1 MRLAPEV
8 LPLVVGMQRA
18 RHVLRVFD
26 ILLLWAFHGE
36 EQIAGAGTPDRSR
49 RKAAR
54 HVFAIER
61 LEIRTLEADVH
72 KADGLRRLLLWIHLN
87 KLLVIHLEER
97 FGYHSILGK
106 GKRLFKTQLLVEVTG
121 SV

>member
-1 MRLAPEV
+1 M
-8 LPLVVGMQRA
+8 VVGMQRA

-36 EQIAGAGTPDRSR
+36 EQIAGAGALYRSR

-54 HVFAIER
+54 QVLAIER

-72 KADGLRRLLLWIHLN
+72 KADRLRRLLLWIHLN
-87 KLLVIHLEER
+87 KLLVIHLEKR
-97 FGYHSILGK
+97 FGDDSILGK
-106 GKRLFKTQLLVEVTG
+106 GKRLLKTQLLVEITG

>member
-1 MRLAPEV
+1 
-8 LPLVVGMQRA
+8 MQRA
-18 RHVLRVFD
+18 RHVLRVFN

-36 EQIAGAGTPDRSR
+36 EQIARAGAPYRSR

-54 HVFAIER
+54 QVLAIER

-72 KADGLRRLLLWIHLN
+72 KAYRLRRLLWIHLN

-97 FGYHSILGK
+97 FGYDSVLGE
-106 GKRLFKTQLLVEVTG
+106 GERLLKTQLLVETTG